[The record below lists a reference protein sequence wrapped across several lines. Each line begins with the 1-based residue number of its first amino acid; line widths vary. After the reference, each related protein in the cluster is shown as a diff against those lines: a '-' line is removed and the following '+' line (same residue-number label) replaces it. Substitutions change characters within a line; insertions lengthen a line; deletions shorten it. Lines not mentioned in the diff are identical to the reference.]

1 MKLLIVLMV
10 IWNLIAFLMMGLD
23 KRRAI
28 KEKERISEKTL
39 ICSSFLMGAVGIG
52 AGMLAFHHK
61 TQKMKF
67 KILVPLGLVI
77 NALVIYALIA
87 LGIV

>member
-1 MKLLIVLMV
+1 MKLLILLMV